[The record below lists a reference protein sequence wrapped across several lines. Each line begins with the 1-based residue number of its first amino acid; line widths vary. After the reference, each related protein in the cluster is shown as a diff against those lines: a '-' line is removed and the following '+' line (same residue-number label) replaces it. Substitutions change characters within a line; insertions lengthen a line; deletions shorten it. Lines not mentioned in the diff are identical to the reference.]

1 MGVGRICVQRGE
13 REGKCGRVVTA
24 HSPSPPPKGKF
35 SVLGGGGEAKKA
47 FYGPSFLGG
56 GKRFQRTILGLRGED
71 LYCRHLKLILCK
83 SKANKNPNALNDA
96 NTYSVCLVGFFPSLL
111 RGGQSRRERTHK
123 RKREKKRKQFDHP
136 PPFSFPPPI
145 ETATA
150 VWHTKK
156 SSGWGDSIHRSD
168 S

>member
-156 SSGWGDSIHRSD
+156 SRRWVGR
-168 S
+168 